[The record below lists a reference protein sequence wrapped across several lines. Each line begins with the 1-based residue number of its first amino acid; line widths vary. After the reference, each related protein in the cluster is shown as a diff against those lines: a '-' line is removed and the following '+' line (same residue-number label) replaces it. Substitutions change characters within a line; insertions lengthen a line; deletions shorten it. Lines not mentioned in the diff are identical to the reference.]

1 MTKDKKR
8 TKLPAPLRLLALD
21 LGYEREE
28 INEPLGIDIVVSDLE
43 RQFGERIITTTKYCP
58 YRLNGQIALNGYELI
73 LVSTKITSSLTGYGD
88 GSALNLSM
96 S

>member
-43 RQFGERIITTTKYCP
+43 RQFGERIITTTKY
-58 YRLNGQIALNGYELI
+58 
-73 LVSTKITSSLTGYGD
+73 STNQHSQK
-88 GSALNLSM
+88 AN
-96 S
+96 